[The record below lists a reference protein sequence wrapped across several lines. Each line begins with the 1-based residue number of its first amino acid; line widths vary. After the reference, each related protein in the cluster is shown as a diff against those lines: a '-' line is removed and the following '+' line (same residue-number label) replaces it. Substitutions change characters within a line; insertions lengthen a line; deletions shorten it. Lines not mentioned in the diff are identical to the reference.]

1 MIKSQKKLGEILM
14 AKGLITSVQLKE
26 ALDEQR
32 KTNEFLGKI
41 FLKKNQLKEKD
52 LLEAI
57 SEQFN
62 ISYVS
67 LKYKYIDWQLVKQF
81 SLALILDYQCF
92 PIAKD
97 ERSITFAITN
107 PLDVWAIKK
116 AEEEVRGLKL
126 KLVLVS
132 EGDMKETIQRYQQYL
147 RSNISEIFNK

>member
-1 MIKSQKKLGEILM
+1 MFRSQKKLGEILM
-14 AKGLITSVQLKE
+14 DKGLITSVQLKA

-41 FLKKNQLKEKD
+41 LLKNNQLKEKD

-62 ISYVS
+62 IPYVS
-67 LKYKYIDWQLVKQF
+67 LKYKYIDWQIAKQF
-81 SLALILDYQCF
+81 SSALILDYKCF

-97 ERSITFAITN
+97 EWSVTVAITN

-116 AEEEVRGLKL
+116 AEEEARGLKL

-132 EGDMKETIQRYQQYL
+132 EGDMKEVIQRYQQHIESSTL
-147 RSNISEIFNK
+147 KTL